1 MNLTLII
8 PTKNRHQILK
18 STLEFYIKNNFTF
31 KILVLDSS
39 DESELILNKNFIN
52 KKVNITHLNIKGW
65 TTEVIKK
72 SKKFVNTS
80 YVTYT
85 GDDDILCVNNVKYFL
100 NFLKRNKNFSGVHG
114 EAIVANFKKN
124 QLQYTCKYLFN
135 AIKKKKTIERLEEFF
150 DNYTILMF
158 AISRKKIFFKAINLV
173 PNKNIRY
180 KCPDKGICD
189 EVIPCAGLS
198 YFGRYEN
205 IHIPQLVR
213 TVGHTRTDLK
223 KIVDKKSINYLIQV
237 FENLYYKDTKKNLN
251 QRLKDKILQK
261 YLNRKIINNKNIFKE
276 ILKSILSFFFL
287 KKFIKKFYVKIMND
301 RYSKEYILETK
312 NKNYKDFKLILDDL
326 SFKKRINYE

>member
-18 STLEFYIKNNFTF
+18 STLEFYIKNNFSF

-52 KKVNITHLNIKGW
+52 KKNNITHLNIKGW

-72 SKKFVNTS
+72 SKRFVNTA
-80 YVTYT
+80 YVTFT
-85 GDDDILCVNNVKYFL
+85 GDDDILCVNNIKYFL
-100 NFLKRNKNFSGVHG
+100 NFLKLNKNFGGVHG

-124 QLQYTCKYLFN
+124 KLQYTCNYKLK
-135 AIKKKKTIERLEEFF
+135 AIKKKNTIERLEEFF

-158 AISRKKIFFKAINLV
+158 AISKKKNFFKAINLV

-180 KCPDKGICD
+180 KCPDKAICD

-198 YFGRYEN
+198 YYGRYEN
-205 IHIPQLVR
+205 IPIPHLVR
-213 TVGHTRTDLK
+213 TVGHTRTSLK

-237 FENLYYKDTKKNLN
+237 FKNLYYKDTKKNLN
-251 QRLKDKILQK
+251 QRLINKILEK
-261 YLNRKIINNKNIFKE
+261 YCNPKIINNKNIYKE

-287 KKFIKKFYVKIMND
+287 KEFTKKFYVKIMND
-301 RYSKEYILETK
+301 RYSKEYIFETK
-312 NKNYKDFKLILDDL
+312 NKKYKDFNLIL
-326 SFKKRINYE
+326 NYFSNIKV